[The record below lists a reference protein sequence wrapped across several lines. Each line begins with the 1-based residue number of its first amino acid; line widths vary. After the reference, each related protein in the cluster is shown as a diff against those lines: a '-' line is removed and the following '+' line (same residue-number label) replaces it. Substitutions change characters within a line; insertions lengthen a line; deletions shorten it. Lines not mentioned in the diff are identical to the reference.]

1 MASHLESRESDMS
14 VSTSSR
20 FSQLFLRRSSSQ
32 STQDGIYHEPQQL
45 LRCALHTLNA
55 LLQEPAYDAASLNA
69 IALSIGGKLELA
81 HRWPVLGNYDVNV
94 MMIALQQRG
103 LDVRWWDQRRGVD
116 ELRSAAEST
125 ACVGLICNEPNSW
138 LLGMVPSRH
147 WLAIRRIRGEWFDLD
162 SRLQA
167 PAKLE
172 AAALI
177 DRLQRL
183 LRDEAGQILVVCQSA
198 EDEDM
203 VRLSGEVSKMSVG

>member
-1 MASHLESRESDMS
+1 M
-14 VSTSSR
+14 
-20 FSQLFLRRSSSQ
+20 
-32 STQDGIYHEPQQL
+32 
-45 LRCALHTLNA
+45 
-55 LLQEPAYDAASLNA
+55 
-69 IALSIGGKLELA
+69 
-81 HRWPVLGNYDVNV
+81 
-94 MMIALQQRG
+94 
-103 LDVRWWDQRRGVD
+103 RWWDQRRGVD

-198 EDEDM
+198 KDEDM
-203 VRLSGEVSKMSVG
+203 VRLSGEVSKMSVGNILYRVTGGVCYSARARAFLASRSKYTHQHRNKA